1 MEIIER
7 YEYKFLVE
15 DSLVPAIR
23 SFALSTSRLDAHARA
38 DGAYAIRSLYFDTA
52 AFDLYAANEHE
63 VGRRFKVR
71 ARTYPDSPGS
81 PVFLEVKR
89 RFGDVISKSRA
100 AVPRDLWRQA
110 IECDETTLAQLPER
124 ARSAVSA
131 FACRVHLSHL
141 EPVVLVEYEREAYVS
156 EIDSYARLTFDRNI
170 RVQAKS
176 ELDLEADPHRW
187 CSIDHA
193 AQTKTM
199 RGVTVLELKF
209 ERRPP
214 AWMHAMVRRLELV
227 RYSFS
232 KYCYGV
238 FNELVLPNAGDRAS
252 LFARQESRP

>member
-15 DSLVPAIR
+15 DELVPTIR
-23 SFALSTSRLDAHARA
+23 SYALSTSRLDSHARTG
-38 DGAYAIRSLYFDTA
+38 DGAYTIRSLYFDTPE
-52 AFDLYAANEHE
+52 FDLYAANQHE
-63 VGRRFKVR
+63 QGRRFKVR
-71 ARTYPDSPGS
+71 ARTYPDTQNS

-100 AVPRDLWRQA
+100 AVPCATWTEA
-110 IECDETTLAQLPER
+110 IELDAKTLEGLPEKT
-124 ARSAVSA
+124 RSGVSA
-131 FACRVHLSHL
+131 FAMKVHLHHL

-170 RVQAKS
+170 RVQSKR
-176 ELDLEADPHRW
+176 ELDLSDDPRRW
-187 CSIDHA
+187 CPIDHA
-193 AQTKTM
+193 AQTRTN
-199 RGVTVLELKF
+199 RPVSVLELKF

-214 AWMHAMVRRLELV
+214 PWMHAMVKRLELV

-238 FNELVLPNAGDRAS
+238 FNELVPPLGNRTVTLAAGG
-252 LFARQESRP
+252 AR

>member
-170 RVQAKS
+170 RVQAKA